1 MAMQLVEVLEAFPH
15 LAPDEGLAVLDVL
28 NGSFGAA
35 AEESTRISV
44 SVSPVVVVSTG
55 SESGGVVAAASPPH
69 TQASSLASSSAPS
82 SVVEVVEQQV
92 RVLKAALKW
101 SQGRKEVGAF
111 KLVRECVSE

>member
-1 MAMQLVEVLEAFPH
+1 MQLVEVLEAFPH

-35 AEESTRISV
+35 AEESTRVSV
-44 SVSPVVVVSTG
+44 SVAPVVVVSTG
-55 SESGGVVAAASPPH
+55 SESGGVVAAASSPPP
-69 TQASSLASSSAPS
+69 TQALSLASSAAPS

-111 KLVRECVSE
+111 KLVRSA